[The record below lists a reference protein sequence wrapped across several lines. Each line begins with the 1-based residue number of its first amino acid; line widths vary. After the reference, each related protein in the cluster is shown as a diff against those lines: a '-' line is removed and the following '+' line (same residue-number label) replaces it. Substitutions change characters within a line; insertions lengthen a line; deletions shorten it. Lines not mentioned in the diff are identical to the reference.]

1 MSVRP
6 NGTPLTGIGFS
17 RARSRALAVNSGR
30 VTFATLIVGSFRL
43 MVCSRT
49 FRVGAPVIFA
59 STCCPN
65 TVAVSTIC
73 TRPSPT

>member
-1 MSVRP
+1 M
-6 NGTPLTGIGFS
+6 
-17 RARSRALAVNSGR
+17 NSGR
-30 VTFATLIVGSFRL
+30 VMVATLIVGSFRL

-49 FRVGAPVIFA
+49 SKVGAPVIFA

-73 TRPSPT
+73 TRPLPT